1 MSIARIRSTETGA
14 TFANTLTAFLRSLE
28 GANLSAATIRAYET
42 DVAQCL
48 DSLRQTDMTLTG
60 PDQVQRRHLQEHLA
74 ALGDR
79 GLTGVTRARKV
90 AAIRGYF
97 RFLEDEQIIAKSPA
111 AALETPKKERASK
124 TFLRPEEYTR
134 ILAYAGTDPRDYCIF
149 QVFLQTGLRVSELCN
164 LRLQDVDLDARSLT
178 VTAGKGMT
186 ARTIELEKK
195 VAQAL
200 KSYIAQRPQTFDRH
214 VFLNRYDEPI
224 SERGIRKLVAKY
236 VRAGGITKKAS
247 CHSLRHTFATYK
259 AEHGVSP
266 YQLQAWLGHKS
277 LETTQI
283 YVHLGRQNGRKVMEE
298 TSL

>member
-1 MSIARIRSTETGA
+1 MSSIRTRSTGRA
-14 TFANTLTAFLRSLE
+14 FADTLTAFLRSLE
-28 GANLSAATIRAYET
+28 GANLSPATIRAYQT

-48 DSLRQTDMTLTG
+48 DFLQQTDMTLTS
-60 PDQVQRRHLQEHLA
+60 PEQVQRRHLQEHLA

-97 RFLEDEQIIAKSPA
+97 RFLEDEDLIAKSPA
-111 AALETPKKERASK
+111 AALETPKKERGSK
-124 TFLRPEEYTR
+124 TFLRSEEYTR

-164 LRLQDVDLDARSLT
+164 LRLQDLDLDARTLT

-195 VAQAL
+195 AAQAL
-200 KSYIAQRPQTFDRH
+200 KTYIAHRPKTFDQH
-214 VFLNRYDEPI
+214 VFLNRYGEPI

-277 LETTQI
+277 LETTQL
-283 YVHLGRQNGRKVMEE
+283 YVHLGRQNARKVMEE